1 MAEDDE
7 NHSGKKNE
15 GLLLMD
21 PCRPAKV
28 ERKLKKK
35 MKRNADPR
43 PQTVK
48 PLSLFF
54 LFSIFKNGK
63 RVFFFFS
70 FRWQSKI
77 RRKKQQDKFLFCW

>member
-35 MKRNADPR
+35 
-43 PQTVK
+43 
-48 PLSLFF
+48 
-54 LFSIFKNGK
+54 
-63 RVFFFFS
+63 
-70 FRWQSKI
+70 
-77 RRKKQQDKFLFCW
+77 

>member
-35 MKRNADPR
+35 KKRNADPR
-43 PQTVK
+43 PQQT
-48 PLSLFF
+48 PLSIFYFLYLKMERESSSSSLFVGN
-54 LFSIFKNGK
+54 L
-63 RVFFFFS
+63 R
-70 FRWQSKI
+70 
-77 RRKKQQDKFLFCW
+77 